1 MRPQRPAVGVAR
13 NAAAH
18 SSSWALAWPAL
29 SRRFVCK
36 RVFPVE
42 QSTPTLTP
50 TPTQTLAAAHFSSH
64 RLLGFSFLSISVFV
78 FAPFLATFHFPFSVL
93 ENCLALLTM
102 LIISMIYFLFVFIII
117 CVRLS
122 LGRRA
127 GSKNA
132 HTVSDIAPRAQS
144 QLRGKAAASAA
155 AAAVWRHHF
164 PIAVSLSVCF
174 SLLVII
180 ICMAKLVFH
189 LLFVICCF
197 FLVAVVVVYLL
208 AFGAF

>member
-1 MRPQRPAVGVAR
+1 
-13 NAAAH
+13 
-18 SSSWALAWPAL
+18 
-29 SRRFVCK
+29 
-36 RVFPVE
+36 
-42 QSTPTLTP
+42 
-50 TPTQTLAAAHFSSH
+50 
-64 RLLGFSFLSISVFV
+64 
-78 FAPFLATFHFPFSVL
+78 
-93 ENCLALLTM
+93 M

-144 QLRGKAAASAA
+144 KLGGKAAASPSAA
-155 AAAVWRHHF
+155 AAAAWRHHF

-189 LLFVICCF
+189 LLFAIFVAF
-197 FLVAVVVVYLL
+197 FLWLLLSFSFWPLARFERCLKRPRVALSLSWFRFWILLKLIAISLTLHTLWLTRKYTSGHNVKTRETLLFQPMSYPYYYLSL
-208 AFGAF
+208 RYLNACIWVWM

>member
-1 MRPQRPAVGVAR
+1 MAR

-42 QSTPTLTP
+42 QLPPTLTP

-64 RLLGFSFLSISVFV
+64 RLLGFSFLSVFV

-144 QLRGKAAASAA
+144 QLRGKAAASA
-155 AAAVWRHHF
+155 WRHHF

-189 LLFVICCF
+189 
-197 FLVAVVVVYLL
+197 
-208 AFGAF
+208 